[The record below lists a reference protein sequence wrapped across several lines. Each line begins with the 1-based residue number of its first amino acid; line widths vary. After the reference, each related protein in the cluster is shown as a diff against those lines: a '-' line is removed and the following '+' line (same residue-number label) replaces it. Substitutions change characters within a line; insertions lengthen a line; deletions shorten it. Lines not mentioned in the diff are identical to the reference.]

1 MNWHTS
7 MTVVASSKTIRS
19 VLAVNPENHG
29 VVWICR
35 LKVEGLGR
43 RWRLC
48 IELWRCLSATKCL
61 AHSQRLVLAVVLLWF
76 CGIFAPIHLAEVATR
91 SCHSV
96 VAYSVACGR
105 QGATTICFAGCFK
118 VCAATPA
125 TIFCCWVPR
134 VDHRCSHGLSLHY
147 LLVQFVFVFPV
158 FPVDAIE
165 LREKESCWKYTSRKR
180 NGNEHNE
187 DGKNTKDDERDNDG
201 NGDVRWIQRQK
212 GEGREW

>member
-1 MNWHTS
+1 
-7 MTVVASSKTIRS
+7 MTVVASSKTLRS

-29 VVWICR
+29 AVWICR

-48 IELWRCLSATKCL
+48 IELWRCLSAPKCL

-105 QGATTICFAGCFK
+105 QGATTICFVGCFK

-134 VDHRCSHGLSLHY
+134 VDHRWVMVLVCIICWFSLC
-147 LLVQFVFVFPV
+147 LCFLFFQLMPSNCGRRNLVENTLPASKMEMNRMSMVK
-158 FPVDAIE
+158 I
-165 LREKESCWKYTSRKR
+165 LRMMKGITMGMVMFDEFSGKKEKEE
-180 NGNEHNE
+180 N
-187 DGKNTKDDERDNDG
+187 DKDDNA
-201 NGDVRWIQRQK
+201 
-212 GEGREW
+212 